1 VEDDEDVRNYA
12 TGCLRELGYHVLEA
26 SRGQAALQVL
36 DHHPEINVLFTDIGL
51 PGGMDGR
58 QLAEEARQRRRT
70 IKVLFTTGYARNA
83 IIHDGRLDPGVELLT
98 KPFTQVAL
106 GQKLRDILD
115 AKSVQAR
122 VLVIEDEPLIQMLTM
137 DYLQEVGLKVYVAG
151 SAADAL
157 NKLRLIPGGI
167 DAAIIDIILP
177 DRDGASLVREIRSV
191 YPSVPFVITSG
202 RGQEELRSHFKDVP
216 LIAMISKPY
225 TADELTAAIRALGIR
240 CSG

>member
-1 VEDDEDVRNYA
+1 
-12 TGCLRELGYHVLEA
+12 
-26 SRGQAALQVL
+26 
-36 DHHPEINVLFTDIGL
+36 
-51 PGGMDGR
+51 
-58 QLAEEARQRRRT
+58 
-70 IKVLFTTGYARNA
+70 
-83 IIHDGRLDPGVELLT
+83 
-98 KPFTQVAL
+98 VAL

-216 LIAMISKPY
+216 LIAMVSKPY
-225 TADELTAAIRALGIR
+225 TADELTAAMRALGIR